1 MFHFQSFV
9 CPCCRTSNTRSRFQR
24 RWSRYLLV
32 SFVGMFRTGW
42 VAETQGK
49 LSFFHLKFQLFS
61 ISKFSEDSNNHVFVK
76 LNWITVIFIKPDSR
90 LPYTLCNLWGLLKQF
105 FFQFF
110 NLLSDWRWWL
120 QKISPSSFRFYSN
133 NQNTVYSVKLTKNK
147 GKFESYLSY
156 SHLRAREVKVHAFFK
171 GVDWKLVEL
180 LKVLSSGGHS
190 FPAR

>member
-1 MFHFQSFV
+1 MFHFQSFI

-32 SFVGMFRTGW
+32 SFAGMFRTGW
-42 VAETQGK
+42 VAEMQGK

-61 ISKFSEDSNNHVFVK
+61 ISKFSEDRNNYVFVK
-76 LNWITVIFIKPDSR
+76 FNWITVIFIKPDSR
-90 LPYTLCNLWGLLKQF
+90 LPYTLCNLWGLLKPQSLIGF
-105 FFQFF
+105 KVVVTEDIASCINSYFE
-110 NLLSDWRWWL
+110 
-120 QKISPSSFRFYSN
+120 FYSN
-133 NQNTVYSVKLTKNK
+133 NQNTVYSVKLTKCK

-180 LKVLSSGGHS
+180 LKVLTSRGPS
-190 FPAR
+190 FPAP